1 MTTQFSSYLTPTNLI
16 LSRKRLKM
24 SLPIT
29 VSMLSRISTSNLKS
43 SDTLNQMSLSNQLKR
58 LIQQKAKKRKKKS
71 QTQRTLRSSKEVKRT
86 TPSRCNLKLSRRL
99 LKVSNHQLKRK
110 NQKLFCLLSRAT
122 PSINSRKTWDL
133 LEKSIS
139 MMHHL
144 PL

>member
-1 MTTQFSSYLTPTNLI
+1 MTTLFSSYLTPTNLT

-29 VSMLSRISTSNLKS
+29 VSMLSRISISNLRS

-58 LIQQKAKKRKKKS
+58 LIQQKAKKRKKKN

-122 PSINSRKTWDL
+122 PSINSRKT
-133 LEKSIS
+133 
-139 MMHHL
+139 
-144 PL
+144 